1 MNDVE
6 KHNYGSEKKLIKV
19 LHIVLSLEPGGME
32 NGLVN
37 VAKLLHNN
45 GFDIYVCCLEKI
57 GDFADR
63 FPDKS
68 KIFLLNKQPGISFK
82 TMYRLSRL
90 IRRIK
95 PDIIHTH
102 NFGPLIYTTAAKSI
116 SPKFSLLHGEHGM
129 VKNEDSGE
137 FKLLL
142 RKFCYAKCNLI
153 HTVSEGLK
161 EYFVQ
166 SGFPEQKIIAIN
178 NGVDTQQ
185 FTPGDK
191 LEARKKVLLPEDAIA
206 LGIVGRFDSGK
217 RHSVLIEVFNQ
228 LGQKYPNLFLLM
240 VGEGG
245 DDYGKVK
252 ELVGSSPYKNRIVMT
267 GFQKDMCL
275 YYRAMDLLVIAS
287 LREGFPNVLLESMAC
302 GVPALAHPTPG
313 TIETIQS
320 GFDGVVTNL
329 ETAENIKAAIEH
341 SITNLEAL
349 KKMGI
354 NARLKIENRFSLDAM
369 AQNYASIYKMLIK
382 EN

>member
-1 MNDVE
+1 
-6 KHNYGSEKKLIKV
+6 
-19 LHIVLSLEPGGME
+19 
-32 NGLVN
+32 
-37 VAKLLHNN
+37 
-45 GFDIYVCCLEKI
+45 
-57 GDFADR
+57 
-63 FPDKS
+63 
-68 KIFLLNKQPGISFK
+68 
-82 TMYRLSRL
+82 
-90 IRRIK
+90 
-95 PDIIHTH
+95 
-102 NFGPLIYTTAAKSI
+102 
-116 SPKFSLLHGEHGM
+116 M

-142 RKFCYAKCNLI
+142 RKFCYAKCDLI

-161 EYFVQ
+161 KYFVQ

-191 LEARKKVLLPEDAIA
+191 LEARKKASLPEDAIV

-240 VGEGG
+240 VGDGG

-267 GFQKDMCL
+267 GFQKDMRF
-275 YYRAMDLLVIAS
+275 YYRAMDLLVITS

-313 TIETIQS
+313 TIETIES
-320 GFDGVVTNL
+320 GCDGVVTNL
-329 ETAENIKAAIEH
+329 ETRENIKVAIENA
-341 SITNLEAL
+341 ITNLDVL
-349 KKMGI
+349 KKMGG
-354 NARLKIENRFSLDAM
+354 NARLKIENRFALNTM
-369 AQNYASIYKMLIK
+369 AKNYASIYKMLIK